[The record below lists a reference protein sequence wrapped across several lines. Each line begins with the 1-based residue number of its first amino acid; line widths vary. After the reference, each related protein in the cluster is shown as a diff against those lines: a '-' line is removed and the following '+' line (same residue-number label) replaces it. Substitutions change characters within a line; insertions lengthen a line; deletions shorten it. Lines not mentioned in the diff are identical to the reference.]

1 MDAVARCMQLEAEN
15 AELRKKITD
24 MRNQDGEFRR
34 CTQQCECKTKCC
46 NRKKVREG
54 KKILEEYYRGE
65 LT

>member
-15 AELRKKITD
+15 AELRQKITD
-24 MRNQDGEFRR
+24 MNKDGEFRR
-34 CTQQCECKTKCC
+34 CTNQCSCKTKCC